1 MRRGGSVGEGATLL
15 LEGPPATFA
24 NNIDLQCYSHVNGQ
38 THLSSDPKNERTDQE
53 RGPLSGLHV
62 LDFSR
67 VLAGPYATMV
77 LGDLGADVIKI
88 EQPGT
93 GDDTRMWG
101 PPFMASDVERE
112 STYFLSVNRNKRSV
126 TIDMKDPGER
136 PFIERLVRWA
146 DVVVE
151 NFRPGVMERL
161 NLGDDQLE
169 ALNPG
174 LVRLSIS
181 GFGNDGPDARRVG
194 YDHILQAEGGVMS
207 LTGPLDGP
215 MVKAGVPIA
224 DVTAG
229 LFGVIGVL
237 AGLIE
242 RAASGRGQRVST
254 SLLAGQI
261 GLHTF
266 QGTRYLVA
274 GEVPPLSGN
283 QHPTVCPY
291 GVFDASDGPV
301 VIAVGNDAIW
311 ARFAPLL
318 SIDADDVRFATNDRR
333 LRNIEE
339 LNALMSQALSARN
352 VGEWLVLFDQAG
364 VPAGEVK
371 KLDAVYASA
380 QVRQQNLVWTAE
392 HATLG
397 PIELPGSPLRYSRSD
412 VALRRAPPTLG
423 EHSLEVRDELR
434 EEKP

>member
-1 MRRGGSVGEGATLL
+1 MS
-15 LEGPPATFA
+15 
-24 NNIDLQCYSHVNGQ
+24 I
-38 THLSSDPKNERTDQE
+38 DPKNERTDHQS
-53 RGPLSGLHV
+53 GPLSGIHV

-77 LGDLGADVIKI
+77 LGDLGADVIKV

-101 PPFMASDVERE
+101 PPFMASGAQRE

-151 NFRPGVMERL
+151 NFRPGVMDRL
-161 NLGDDQLE
+161 DLGDDQLE
-169 ALNPG
+169 AWNPG
-174 LVRLSIS
+174 LLRLSIS
-181 GFGNDGPDARRVG
+181 GFGDDGPDARRVG
-194 YDHILQAEGGVMS
+194 YDHILQAEGGLMS
-207 LTGPLDGP
+207 LTGAPEGP
-215 MVKAGVPIA
+215 MVKVGVPIA
-224 DVTAG
+224 DITAG
-229 LFGVIGVL
+229 LYGVIGVL
-237 AGLIE
+237 AGLVE
-242 RAASGRGQRVST
+242 RASSGRGQRVST

-266 QGTRYLVA
+266 QGARYLVA
-274 GEVPPLSGN
+274 GEVPPPSGN

-291 GVFDASDGPV
+291 GVFDARDGPV

-311 ARFAPLL
+311 VRLAPLL
-318 SIDADDVRFATNDRR
+318 DIDPNDVRFATNDKRILNIQELDELMRPALAARR
-333 LRNIEE
+333 
-339 LNALMSQALSARN
+339 
-352 VGEWLVLFDQAG
+352 VGEWLVRFDEAG

-371 KLDAVYASA
+371 KLDAVYSSA

-397 PIELPGSPLRYSRSD
+397 SIELPGSPLRFSRNE
-412 VALRRAPPTLG
+412 VALRLAPPTLG
-423 EHSLEVRDELR
+423 EHSREVRDELGVEVKNR
-434 EEKP
+434 EEP

>member
-1 MRRGGSVGEGATLL
+1 
-15 LEGPPATFA
+15 
-24 NNIDLQCYSHVNGQ
+24 
-38 THLSSDPKNERTDQE
+38 LSIDPKNERTDHQS
-53 RGPLSGLHV
+53 GPLSGIHV

-77 LGDLGADVIKI
+77 LGDLGADVIKV

-101 PPFMASDVERE
+101 PPFMASGAQRE

-136 PFIERLVRWA
+136 PFIERLVRRA

-151 NFRPGVMERL
+151 NFRPGVMDRL
-161 NLGDDQLE
+161 DLGDDQLE
-169 ALNPG
+169 AWNPG
-174 LVRLSIS
+174 LLRLSIS
-181 GFGNDGPDARRVG
+181 GFGDDGPDARRVA
-194 YDHILQAEGGVMS
+194 YDHILQAEGGLMS
-207 LTGPLDGP
+207 LTGSPEGP
-215 MVKAGVPIA
+215 MVKVGVPIA
-224 DVTAG
+224 DITAG
-229 LFGVIGVL
+229 LYGVIGVL
-237 AGLIE
+237 AGLVE
-242 RAASGRGQRVST
+242 RASSGRGQRVST

-266 QGTRYLVA
+266 QGARYLVA
-274 GEVPPLSGN
+274 GEVPPPSGN

-311 ARFAPLL
+311 VRFAPLL
-318 SIDADDVRFATNDRR
+318 DIDPNDVRFATNDKRI
-333 LRNIEE
+333 LNIQE
-339 LNALMSQALSARN
+339 LNELMRPALAARR
-352 VGEWLVLFDQAG
+352 VGEWLVRFDEAG

-371 KLDAVYASA
+371 KLDAVYSSA

-397 PIELPGSPLRYSRSD
+397 SIELPGSPLRFSRNE
-412 VALRRAPPTLG
+412 VALRLAPPTLG
-423 EHSLEVRDELR
+423 EHSREVRDELGVEVKNR
-434 EEKP
+434 EEP

>member
-1 MRRGGSVGEGATLL
+1 M
-15 LEGPPATFA
+15 
-24 NNIDLQCYSHVNGQ
+24 
-38 THLSSDPKNERTDQE
+38 SSDPDNQNPDDQ
-53 RGPLSGLHV
+53 RGPLAGVHV

-77 LGDLGADVIKI
+77 LGDLGADVIKV

-101 PPFMASDVERE
+101 PPFMESDAERE

-126 TIDMKDPGER
+126 TIDMKDPEER
-136 PFIERLVRWA
+136 PFIEDLVRWA

-151 NFRPGVMERL
+151 NFRPGVMDRL
-161 NLGDDQLE
+161 GLGDDKLE

-174 LVRLSIS
+174 LLRLSIS
-181 GFGNDGPDARRVG
+181 GFGDDGPDARRVG
-194 YDHILQAEGGVMS
+194 YDHILQAEGGLMS
-207 LTGPLDGP
+207 LTGSPEGP
-215 MVKAGVPIA
+215 MVKVGVPIA
-224 DVTAG
+224 DITAG

-237 AGLIE
+237 AGLVE
-242 RAASGRGQRVST
+242 RAKSGRGQRVST

-274 GEVPPLSGN
+274 GEVPPPSGN

-301 VIAVGNDAIW
+301 VIAVGNDSIW
-311 ARFAPLL
+311 GRFAPLL
-318 SIDADDVRFATNDRR
+318 GIDPADVRFTTNDKRIA
-333 LRNIEE
+333 NTNE
-339 LNALMSQALSARN
+339 LNELMGSALAARK
-352 VGEWLVLFDQAG
+352 VREWLVDFDDAG
-364 VPAGEVK
+364 VPAGEIK
-371 KLDAVYASA
+371 KLDAVYASP

-397 PIELPGSPLRYSRSD
+397 PIELPGSPLRYSRNT
-412 VALRRAPPTLG
+412 VALRRPPPTLG
-423 EHSLEVRDELR
+423 EHSREVRAELGDGTTSHGN
-434 EEKP
+434 

>member
-1 MRRGGSVGEGATLL
+1 M
-15 LEGPPATFA
+15 
-24 NNIDLQCYSHVNGQ
+24 
-38 THLSSDPKNERTDQE
+38 
-53 RGPLSGLHV
+53 

-77 LGDLGADVIKI
+77 LGDLGADVIKV

-101 PPFMASDVERE
+101 PPFMESDAERE

-126 TIDMKDPGER
+126 TIDMKDPEER
-136 PFIERLVRWA
+136 PFIEDLVRWA

-151 NFRPGVMERL
+151 NFRPGVMDRL
-161 NLGDDQLE
+161 GLGDDKLE

-174 LVRLSIS
+174 LLRLSIS
-181 GFGNDGPDARRVG
+181 GFGDDGPDARRVG
-194 YDHILQAEGGVMS
+194 YDHILQAEGGLMS
-207 LTGPLDGP
+207 LTGSPEGP
-215 MVKAGVPIA
+215 MVKVGVPIA
-224 DVTAG
+224 DITAG

-237 AGLIE
+237 AGLVE
-242 RAASGRGQRVST
+242 RAKSGRGQRVST

-274 GEVPPLSGN
+274 GEVPPPSGN

-301 VIAVGNDAIW
+301 VIAVGNDSIW
-311 ARFAPLL
+311 GRFAPLL
-318 SIDADDVRFATNDRR
+318 GIDPADVRFTTNDKRIA
-333 LRNIEE
+333 NTNE
-339 LNALMSQALSARN
+339 LNELMGPALAARK
-352 VGEWLVLFDQAG
+352 VREWLVYFDDAG

-371 KLDAVYASA
+371 KLDAVYASP

-397 PIELPGSPLRYSRSD
+397 PIELPGSPLRYSRNT
-412 VALRRAPPTLG
+412 VALRRPPPTLG
-423 EHSLEVRDELR
+423 EHSGEVRAELGDGTTSHGN
-434 EEKP
+434 

>member
-1 MRRGGSVGEGATLL
+1 M
-15 LEGPPATFA
+15 
-24 NNIDLQCYSHVNGQ
+24 
-38 THLSSDPKNERTDQE
+38 SSDPDNQNSDDQ
-53 RGPLSGLHV
+53 RGPLAGVHV

-77 LGDLGADVIKI
+77 LGDLGADVIKV

-101 PPFMASDVERE
+101 PPFMESDAERE

-126 TIDMKDPGER
+126 TIDMKDPEER
-136 PFIERLVRWA
+136 PFIEDLVRWA

-151 NFRPGVMERL
+151 NFRPGVMDRL
-161 NLGDDQLE
+161 GLGDDQLE

-174 LVRLSIS
+174 LLRLSIS
-181 GFGNDGPDARRVG
+181 GFGDDGPDARRVG
-194 YDHILQAEGGVMS
+194 YDHILQAEGGLMS
-207 LTGPLDGP
+207 LTGSPEGP
-215 MVKAGVPIA
+215 MVKVGVPIA
-224 DVTAG
+224 DITAG

-237 AGLIE
+237 AGLVE
-242 RAASGRGQRVST
+242 RAKSGRGQRVST

-274 GEVPPLSGN
+274 GEVPPPSGN

-301 VIAVGNDAIW
+301 VIAVGNDSIW
-311 ARFAPLL
+311 GRFAPLL
-318 SIDADDVRFATNDRR
+318 GIDPADVRFTTNDKRIA
-333 LRNIEE
+333 NTNE
-339 LNALMSQALSARN
+339 LNELMGQALAARK
-352 VGEWLVLFDQAG
+352 VREWLVYFDDAG

-371 KLDAVYASA
+371 KLDAVYASP

-397 PIELPGSPLRYSRSD
+397 PIELPGSPLRYSRNV
-412 VALRRAPPTLG
+412 VALRRPPPTLG
-423 EHSLEVRDELR
+423 EHSGEVRAELGDGTTSH
-434 EEKP
+434 EN